1 MLTGPRGLGKPNH
14 QSYRNI
20 HNTFKGSVGSSGK
33 SSHMAHHSF
42 DKGSKELSM
51 GIDATARLSLE
62 ETDEEDETHEEN
74 SKNTKSSVVCFD
86 TPRVQISELPRT
98 HYRFAGQVRRKGLLQ
113 K

>member
-1 MLTGPRGLGKPNH
+1 MQEP
-14 QSYRNI
+14 
-20 HNTFKGSVGSSGK
+20 
-33 SSHMAHHSF
+33 SF
-42 DKGSKELSM
+42 DSGDEDDHIVNLDGDFELEPELEPLDYES
-51 GIDATARLSLE
+51 GDDEIAVTDISDDEDVTQEDIDALLL